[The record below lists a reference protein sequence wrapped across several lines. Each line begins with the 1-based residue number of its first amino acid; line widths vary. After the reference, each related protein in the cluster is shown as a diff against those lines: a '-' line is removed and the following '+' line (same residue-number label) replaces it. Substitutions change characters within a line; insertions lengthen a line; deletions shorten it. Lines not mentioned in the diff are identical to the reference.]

1 MRKEGLNSHKRALE
15 DDGLGDKA
23 EYLSNSTAKYKTK
36 STGPRS
42 SARSN
47 VELAKLETN
56 ATERNS
62 KEKKKAWYT
71 V

>member
-1 MRKEGLNSHKRALE
+1 MKN
-15 DDGLGDKA
+15 
-23 EYLSNSTAKYKTK
+23 KTK
-36 STGPRS
+36 SIGPRS

-71 V
+71 VQPEEFNVEVEEPKFYFQKELITELPLY